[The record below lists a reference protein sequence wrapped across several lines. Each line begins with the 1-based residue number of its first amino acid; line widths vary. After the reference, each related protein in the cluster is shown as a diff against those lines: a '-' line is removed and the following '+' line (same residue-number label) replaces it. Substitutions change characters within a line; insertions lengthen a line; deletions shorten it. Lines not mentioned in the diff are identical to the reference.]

1 MTDLSTQSELFAE
14 HYERVAPALYAWA
27 SLRIRPSFR
36 GRLDPE
42 DVLQEIWVRALEIHE
57 SRDPSKGSFRAW
69 IFAVGKNVLF
79 EAFRKV
85 DGGGGSLGGPS
96 TRARML
102 DNWPDQATAVS
113 RRVAKDEG
121 VRLFLERVRDLPRED
136 RMILVHCGLEGLTH
150 AETATRLGL
159 SRDTVAKRWQRMRA
173 KLEQEKLPRELLQDE

>member
-1 MTDLSTQSELFAE
+1 MTDLATQREIFEE

-36 GRLDPE
+36 GRLDAE

-79 EAFRKV
+79 EAYRKL
-85 DGGGGSLGGPS
+85 DGVGASQIGPS

-113 RRVAKDEG
+113 RRVAADEG
-121 VRLFLERVRDLPRED
+121 VRLFLQRVGELPRED
-136 RMILVHCGLEGLTH
+136 RMILIHCGLEGLTH

-159 SRDTVAKRWQRMRA
+159 TRDTVAKRWQRMRTR
-173 KLEQEKLPRELLQDE
+173 LEQERLPREMIQDR